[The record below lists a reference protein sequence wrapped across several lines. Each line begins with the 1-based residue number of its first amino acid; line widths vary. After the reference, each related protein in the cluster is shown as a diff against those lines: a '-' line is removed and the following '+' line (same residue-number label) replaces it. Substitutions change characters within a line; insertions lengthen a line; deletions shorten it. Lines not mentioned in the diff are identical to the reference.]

1 MVSSTP
7 PKTYRIADSDAV
19 DPRRPEEL
27 PVSRS
32 GSRFAVTDLRGL
44 GRLLSAPVRSGPSA
58 LFTALRRTCAGNM
71 DTPHSVEEVMTCPVV
86 AVRPGVA
93 VEEIVRQLV
102 GRRIGAVPVVDAA
115 LRVLGVV
122 AEADVLTVGRPRRA
136 VARDVMSAPALT
148 ITADTSVGVA
158 RALLATHRVGRLPV
172 VDHQGRLVGIVCRR
186 DLLAADLAGY
196 ASAEAV
202 ARNAEPRDGAD
213 AA

>member
-1 MVSSTP
+1 M
-7 PKTYRIADSDAV
+7 DA
-19 DPRRPEEL
+19 R
-27 PVSRS
+27 
-32 GSRFAVTDLRGL
+32 
-44 GRLLSAPVRSGPSA
+44 
-58 LFTALRRTCAGNM
+58 
-71 DTPHSVEEVMTCPVV
+71 HSVEEVMTCPVI
-86 AVRPGVA
+86 AVRSGVA

-115 LRVLGVV
+115 LQVLGIVT
-122 AEADVLTVGRPRRA
+122 EADVLTVRRPRRA

-186 DLLAADLAGY
+186 DVLAADLAGHG
-196 ASAEAV
+196 SEI
-202 ARNAEPRDGAD
+202 AD